1 MELVRAMLDFPTVLF
16 TIPLGVVL
24 FYWLLVIVGALGI
37 DVLDGDADAGGELD
51 ASGGEGLLTEAL
63 VALKLSAV
71 PVTITLSFLTLWAWV
86 FSLLGM
92 HWFGDLE
99 SVGIPA
105 WVTGAVVFVASLIS
119 ALKLTALSVLPLAP
133 LFVSHGAPTRRMLE
147 GRLCTVSSG
156 RVDASFGQASLDDG
170 GAGLILSVFCET
182 PNQLKAG
189 DHAIV
194 VRYDPHKDAYEVIPA
209 DH

>member
-37 DVLDGDADAGGELD
+37 DVLDGDADAGGDLD
-51 ASGGEGLLTEAL
+51 GFGGEGLVAEAL

-71 PVTITLSFLTLWAWV
+71 PVTIALSFVTLWAWV
-86 FSLLGM
+86 LSLLGM
-92 HWFGDLE
+92 HWFGAPDAEGFPSWL
-99 SVGIPA
+99 
-105 WVTGAVVFVASLIS
+105 TGAIVFVASLVS
-119 ALKLTALSVLPLAP
+119 GVLLASMSVRPLAP

-156 RVDASFGQASLDDG
+156 RVNASFGQASLDDG